1 MKHDPVYIKLDWSD
15 AIELDDLLKR
25 INAMHQRAIQHFD
38 IAPSCVTISEY
49 LDVFKPESIAL
60 AKTLDQLRQQF

>member
-25 INAMHQRAIQHFD
+25 LNAKHQRAIQHFD
-38 IAPSCVTISEY
+38 IAPIVVTISED
-49 LDVFKPESIAL
+49 LDVFKPEGIAL
-60 AKTLDQLRQQF
+60 AKTLDQLRQQV